1 MFQFQH
7 QNIPQPTFQQEL
19 LNYQDED
26 SNEGCLKLFVGGLN
40 YLSMQPDIKSY
51 FETFGNVSSCYLLNN
66 KETGKSRGFAFVTIE
81 DPENKKKKKI
91 FSRKHEINGKIV
103 DVKPAV
109 EGKKREEMLDSSK
122 KIFVGGLEPSVKDED
137 LKKYFSKFGPV
148 REACVLF
155 DNNRGASRCFG
166 FVTFEKKET
175 VDELLKENNYK
186 IKGKIVDVKQALPKS
201 LQKTP
206 NIKCQSGVDVL
217 LSKRKK
223 NEEDEMEGLIK
234 GRF

>member
-1 MFQFQH
+1 
-7 QNIPQPTFQQEL
+7 
-19 LNYQDED
+19 
-26 SNEGCLKLFVGGLN
+26 
-40 YLSMQPDIKSY
+40 
-51 FETFGNVSSCYLLNN
+51 
-66 KETGKSRGFAFVTIE
+66 
-81 DPENKKKKKI
+81 
-91 FSRKHEINGKIV
+91 
-103 DVKPAV
+103 
-109 EGKKREEMLDSSK
+109 MLDSSK

-137 LKKYFSKFGPV
+137 LKKFFSKFGPV

-223 NEEDEMEGLIK
+223 NEEDEMEGFIK